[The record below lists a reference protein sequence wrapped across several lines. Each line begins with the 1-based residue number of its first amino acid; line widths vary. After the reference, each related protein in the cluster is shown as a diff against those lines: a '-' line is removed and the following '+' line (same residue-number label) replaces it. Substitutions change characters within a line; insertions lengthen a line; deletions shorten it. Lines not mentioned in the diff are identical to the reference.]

1 MTGPSASGS
10 ENGTPISRTS
20 APALSRRLMMS
31 ADRCRSGSPAVTYV
45 TRPVRP
51 SLRSCV
57 KRSSIRDMRAFLE
70 DLLHAVDV
78 LVAAARQ
85 VDEQDRVL
93 RKLLRNLLYVR
104 NRMSGFERRQDAFET
119 RQLLEAGERV
129 GVGRVI
135 VFGAPDLLQP
145 RVFRPHRRVIE
156 TGRDRMR
163 RFDVAVCVLQH
174 PRPRALQDTRCAAG
188 EPRRMTAGT
197 NRFATSFHADQT
209 HVAIVDERIDDADR

>member
-51 SLRSCV
+51 SWRSCV

-70 DLLHAVDV
+70 NLLHAVDV

-85 VDEQDRVL
+85 VDEQDRIL
-93 RKLLRNLLYVR
+93 WKLLRDLLHVR
-104 NRMSGFERRQDAFET
+104 NRMSGFERRKDA
-119 RQLLEAGERV
+119 LEKIGRASCRERV
-129 GVGRVI
+129 
-135 VFGAPDLLQP
+135 
-145 RVFRPHRRVIE
+145 E
-156 TGRDRMR
+156 M
-163 RFDVAVCVLQH
+163 
-174 PRPRALQDTRCAAG
+174 
-188 EPRRMTAGT
+188 
-197 NRFATSFHADQT
+197 
-209 HVAIVDERIDDADR
+209 

>member
-57 KRSSIRDMRAFLE
+57 KRSSIRDMSAFPE
-70 DLLHAVDV
+70 DLLHAGDV

-93 RKLLRNLLYVR
+93 RKLLRDLPHVR
-104 NRMSGFERRQDAFET
+104 DRMRRFERGQDAFET
-119 RQLLEAGERV
+119 GQLLESGERV
-129 GVGRVI
+129 GVGRV
-135 VFGAPDLLQP
+135 VVLGAPDLLQP
-145 RVFRPHRRVIE
+145 RVLGPDRRVIK
-156 TGRDRMR
+156 TGRYR
-163 RFDVAVCVLQH
+163 
-174 PRPRALQDTRCAAG
+174 
-188 EPRRMTAGT
+188 
-197 NRFATSFHADQT
+197 
-209 HVAIVDERIDDADR
+209 